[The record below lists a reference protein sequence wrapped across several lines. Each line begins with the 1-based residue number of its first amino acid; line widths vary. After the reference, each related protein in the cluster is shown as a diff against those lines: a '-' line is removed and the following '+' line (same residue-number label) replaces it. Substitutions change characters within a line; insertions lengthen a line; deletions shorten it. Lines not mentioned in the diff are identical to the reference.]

1 MVSSA
6 IAKQTLHFQRTIQSI
21 GRSMMAQEQDLDL
34 IRRMTAGEENALR
47 ELYATYGQ
55 RLYAYAQR
63 LTNDPATAED
73 VTQETL
79 VIAWQTAGKFR
90 GEGRLIAW
98 LLGIVHH
105 NAMKSLRHAA
115 QPLDAL
121 EDTVPAGNASPEEHA
136 QAEEMKRWV
145 RKGLQDL
152 STEHRAVLELVFY
165 QGLTLNE
172 VAEVCQCPLGTV
184 KSRLSYARQ
193 HLRGV
198 LSRNEEVWR

>member
-6 IAKQTLHFQRTIQSI
+6 IAKQIPHFSCATQNVK
-21 GRSMMAQEQDLDL
+21 RSMAAQEQDLDL
-34 IRRMTAGEENALR
+34 IRRMTVGDENAIR

-55 RLYAYAQR
+55 RLYAYALR
-63 LTNDPATAED
+63 LTNDPAIAED

-79 VIAWQTAGKFR
+79 VVAWRTAGSFR

-105 NAMKSLRHAA
+105 SAMKSLRHVS
-115 QPLDAL
+115 QPLEEAAP
-121 EDTVPAGNASPEEHA
+121 EGNASPEDHA

-152 STEHRAVLELVFY
+152 SAEHRAVLELVFY

-172 VAEVCQCPLGTV
+172 VAEVCHCPLGTV
-184 KSRLSYARQ
+184 KSRLSYARR

-198 LSRNEEVWR
+198 LSRSEEVWR

>member
-6 IAKQTLHFQRTIQSI
+6 IAKQIQHFQYTTQSVEQ
-21 GRSMMAQEQDLDL
+21 SMTAQEQDLDL
-34 IRRMTAGEENALR
+34 IRRMVSGDENAMR
-47 ELYATYGQ
+47 ELYAAYGQ
-55 RLYAYAQR
+55 RLFAYALR

-79 VIAWQTAGKFR
+79 IIVWRTAGKFR
-90 GEGRLIAW
+90 GEGRFIAW

-105 NAMKSLRHAA
+105 CAMKALRHVT
-115 QPLDAL
+115 QPLEAL
-121 EDTVPAGNASPEEHA
+121 EETVSGANPSPEEQA

-145 RKGLQDL
+145 RQGLGSL

-172 VAEVCQCPLGTV
+172 VAEVCRCPLGTV
-184 KSRLSYARQ
+184 KSRLSYARR

-198 LSRNEEVWR
+198 LDRSEEVWR